1 MLASFNGMKR
11 RRLRSKQRPPP
22 CYDEKRESEDGHVL
36 PLAAS
41 AAVAVGESHA
51 CEAGPAEAEIV
62 DAANAA
68 LAEAVD
74 NDGHENADAAIRW
87 QLLSKYKTVQGLV
100 AAVIREK
107 SDEELH
113 NISINIILDDIQAKA
128 SNKISMSELLEEK
141 DEFVAATM
149 SAVPKELS
157 RRLLLAVN
165 KPQAH
170 AGRPAQI
177 DSQCVQKTYLLTFS
191 NLDPSNAPTRETILE
206 TVLQAFGAAGYGS
219 DVCVTHACVFRETH
233 GSGQWHFHVPTALSH
248 PCRWVGWK
256 KELSKAGYIAH
267 FANMAIDDHSKHR
280 KMQYAHMLRY
290 LWLPSD
296 KKGLSAL
303 DKDPLLWCSGGRK
316 HPPLLDAING
326 VLDSTAIEEKVA
338 ERFLQRW
345 SAGKRG
351 PCKFSDL
358 ELWPIVKELGLTAD
372 DPVLLAKL
380 LQHGRNSGN
389 ERLLNYL
396 FRTNNTIR
404 EKVAMCCTLE
414 SCDRV
419 IADSQTTTWKR
430 VTAALGRQ
438 CCCDRTWAPAAREI
452 LRNNNIE
459 EGKLCQHLRQALM
472 LGMQKKGDAV
482 CFTGS
487 GNEGK
492 SFILKPLREIFQR
505 VPWLPLSHH
514 MVSDPHPFPND
525 HIFLKDPLADKF
537 LPPGGTQVLCTYYL
551 FMPRRVQ

>member
-1 MLASFNGMKR
+1 
-11 RRLRSKQRPPP
+11 
-22 CYDEKRESEDGHVL
+22 
-36 PLAAS
+36 
-41 AAVAVGESHA
+41 
-51 CEAGPAEAEIV
+51 
-62 DAANAA
+62 
-68 LAEAVD
+68 
-74 NDGHENADAAIRW
+74 
-87 QLLSKYKTVQGLV
+87 
-100 AAVIREK
+100 
-107 SDEELH
+107 
-113 NISINIILDDIQAKA
+113 
-128 SNKISMSELLEEK
+128 
-141 DEFVAATM
+141 
-149 SAVPKELS
+149 
-157 RRLLLAVN
+157 
-165 KPQAH
+165 
-170 AGRPAQI
+170 
-177 DSQCVQKTYLLTFS
+177 
-191 NLDPSNAPTRETILE
+191 
-206 TVLQAFGAAGYGS
+206 
-219 DVCVTHACVFRETH
+219 
-233 GSGQWHFHVPTALSH
+233 
-248 PCRWVGWK
+248 
-256 KELSKAGYIAH
+256 
-267 FANMAIDDHSKHR
+267 
-280 KMQYAHMLRY
+280 MLRY

-514 MVSDPHPFPND
+514 MVSDPHRFPMI
-525 HIFLKDPLADKF
+525 IFFKKIHLRTSF
-537 LPPGGTQVLCTYYL
+537 CPPGGLKYYAHICGC
-551 FMPRRVQ
+551 PRRVQ

>member
-430 VTAALGRQ
+430 VTAA

-525 HIFLKDPLADKF
+525 HIF
-537 LPPGGTQVLCTYYL
+537 
-551 FMPRRVQ
+551 

>member
-1 MLASFNGMKR
+1 MKR

-51 CEAGPAEAEIV
+51 CEAGPAEGEIV

-74 NDGHENADAAIRW
+74 NDGHEKADAAIRW

-206 TVLQAFGAAGYGS
+206 TVLQAFGAGGYGS
-219 DVCVTHACVFRETH
+219 DVCVTPASSGRRMAVDSGTSMCRQHCRTLVDGLDGEKSCRKLATLLILPTRLLMTTASAEKCNMPICCGTSGCHLTRRACPPWTKI
-233 GSGQWHFHVPTALSH
+233 
-248 PCRWVGWK
+248 PCRGAVGPG
-256 KELSKAGYIAH
+256 SI
-267 FANMAIDDHSKHR
+267 
-280 KMQYAHMLRY
+280 
-290 LWLPSD
+290 
-296 KKGLSAL
+296 
-303 DKDPLLWCSGGRK
+303 
-316 HPPLLDAING
+316 
-326 VLDSTAIEEKVA
+326 
-338 ERFLQRW
+338 
-345 SAGKRG
+345 
-351 PCKFSDL
+351 
-358 ELWPIVKELGLTAD
+358 
-372 DPVLLAKL
+372 
-380 LQHGRNSGN
+380 
-389 ERLLNYL
+389 RL
-396 FRTNNTIR
+396 F
-404 EKVAMCCTLE
+404 
-414 SCDRV
+414 
-419 IADSQTTTWKR
+419 
-430 VTAALGRQ
+430 
-438 CCCDRTWAPAAREI
+438 
-452 LRNNNIE
+452 
-459 EGKLCQHLRQALM
+459 
-472 LGMQKKGDAV
+472 
-482 CFTGS
+482 
-487 GNEGK
+487 
-492 SFILKPLREIFQR
+492 
-505 VPWLPLSHH
+505 
-514 MVSDPHPFPND
+514 
-525 HIFLKDPLADKF
+525 
-537 LPPGGTQVLCTYYL
+537 
-551 FMPRRVQ
+551 

>member
-11 RRLRSKQRPPP
+11 RRLRSKQRPPL

-170 AGRPAQI
+170 ARRPAQI

-256 KELSKAGYIAH
+256 KELS
-267 FANMAIDDHSKHR
+267 
-280 KMQYAHMLRY
+280 
-290 LWLPSD
+290 
-296 KKGLSAL
+296 
-303 DKDPLLWCSGGRK
+303 
-316 HPPLLDAING
+316 
-326 VLDSTAIEEKVA
+326 
-338 ERFLQRW
+338 
-345 SAGKRG
+345 
-351 PCKFSDL
+351 
-358 ELWPIVKELGLTAD
+358 
-372 DPVLLAKL
+372 
-380 LQHGRNSGN
+380 
-389 ERLLNYL
+389 
-396 FRTNNTIR
+396 
-404 EKVAMCCTLE
+404 
-414 SCDRV
+414 
-419 IADSQTTTWKR
+419 
-430 VTAALGRQ
+430 
-438 CCCDRTWAPAAREI
+438 
-452 LRNNNIE
+452 
-459 EGKLCQHLRQALM
+459 
-472 LGMQKKGDAV
+472 
-482 CFTGS
+482 
-487 GNEGK
+487 
-492 SFILKPLREIFQR
+492 
-505 VPWLPLSHH
+505 
-514 MVSDPHPFPND
+514 
-525 HIFLKDPLADKF
+525 
-537 LPPGGTQVLCTYYL
+537 
-551 FMPRRVQ
+551 

>member
-1 MLASFNGMKR
+1 MKR

-87 QLLSKYKTVQGLV
+87 QLLSKYKAVQGLV

-170 AGRPAQI
+170 ARRPAQI

-233 GSGQWHFHVPTALSH
+233 GSGQWHFH
-248 PCRWVGWK
+248 
-256 KELSKAGYIAH
+256 
-267 FANMAIDDHSKHR
+267 
-280 KMQYAHMLRY
+280 
-290 LWLPSD
+290 
-296 KKGLSAL
+296 GLSAL

-438 CCCDRTWAPAAREI
+438 CCCDRTWAPEAREI

-525 HIFLKDPLADKF
+525 HIF
-537 LPPGGTQVLCTYYL
+537 
-551 FMPRRVQ
+551 

>member
-1 MLASFNGMKR
+1 M
-11 RRLRSKQRPPP
+11 
-22 CYDEKRESEDGHVL
+22 
-36 PLAAS
+36 
-41 AAVAVGESHA
+41 
-51 CEAGPAEAEIV
+51 
-62 DAANAA
+62 
-68 LAEAVD
+68 
-74 NDGHENADAAIRW
+74 
-87 QLLSKYKTVQGLV
+87 
-100 AAVIREK
+100 
-107 SDEELH
+107 
-113 NISINIILDDIQAKA
+113 
-128 SNKISMSELLEEK
+128 
-141 DEFVAATM
+141 
-149 SAVPKELS
+149 
-157 RRLLLAVN
+157 
-165 KPQAH
+165 
-170 AGRPAQI
+170 
-177 DSQCVQKTYLLTFS
+177 
-191 NLDPSNAPTRETILE
+191 
-206 TVLQAFGAAGYGS
+206 
-219 DVCVTHACVFRETH
+219 
-233 GSGQWHFHVPTALSH
+233 
-248 PCRWVGWK
+248 
-256 KELSKAGYIAH
+256 SKAGYIAH
-267 FANMAIDDHSKHR
+267 FANMAIDYHSKHR

-492 SFILKPLREIFQR
+492 SFILKPLREIFER

-525 HIFLKDPLADKF
+525 HIFKKDPLADKF
-537 LPPGGTQVLCTYYL
+537 LPHGGTQVLCTYL
-551 FMPRRVQ
+551 LMPETSPVTGN